1 MFKMLSILAS
11 FFEEKSID
19 GEFIEDEIEVGEDVL
34 NVCAVLVIPPDP
46 VSKQAAKISLA
57 QQLKITK
64 LSKPKLV
71 LTPAPRVD
79 LLTEI
84 KIGRK
89 LKAIKNM
96 EIKKKRRMSGLAGA
110 FQREIESRRKFFKDS
125 EEESE
130 ASSQSG

>member
-1 MFKMLSILAS
+1 MINA
-11 FFEEKSID
+11 ID

-34 NVCAVLVIPPDP
+34 NVCAVLVIPPDT
-46 VSKQAAKISLA
+46 VSPQAAKISLA

-96 EIKKKRRMSGLAGA
+96 EIKKKNVRL
-110 FQREIESRRKFFKDS
+110 SRSVSPRN
-125 EEESE
+125 
-130 ASSQSG
+130 

>member
-1 MFKMLSILAS
+1 MINA
-11 FFEEKSID
+11 ID
-19 GEFIEDEIEVGEDVL
+19 GEFIEDEIEVGEDTL
-34 NVCAVLVIPPDP
+34 NVCAVLVIPPDT
-46 VSKQAAKISLA
+46 VSPQAAKISLA

-96 EIKKKRRMSGLAGA
+96 EMKKKRRMSGLAGA
-110 FQREIESRRKFFKDS
+110 FNREIESRRQFLQDS
-125 EEESE
+125 EEESSD
-130 ASSQSG
+130 ASSEWDETD